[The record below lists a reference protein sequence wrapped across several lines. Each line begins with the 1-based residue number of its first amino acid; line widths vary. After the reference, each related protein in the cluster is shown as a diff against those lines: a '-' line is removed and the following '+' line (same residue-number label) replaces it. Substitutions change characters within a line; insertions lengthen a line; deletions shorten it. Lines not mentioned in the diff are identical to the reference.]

1 LAINV
6 NLKSSGPITGFGS
19 AQPIGMS
26 FLSSNEAKIWLS
38 PLIKAL
44 KYDFTLMVG
53 LSEEQKT
60 RSYAIVEEPDS
71 ADADYAVVFVVFPRE
86 LLATAKP
93 VEVHKIA
100 SSTH

>member
-1 LAINV
+1 
-6 NLKSSGPITGFGS
+6 
-19 AQPIGMS
+19 
-26 FLSSNEAKIWLS
+26 
-38 PLIKAL
+38 
-44 KYDFTLMVG
+44 MVG

-100 SSTH
+100 SSSH